1 MLAHMAKL
9 SVDSFARLEGESVR
23 SAHKYCSSNYD
34 IFSFEFSDGPIQAD
48 PGLYQS
54 YRQHNTQ
61 FYATCSCATWRLLF
75 MDRVLVWNL
84 AKFQV
89 LEHRHVVGTLTCPDF
104 GEEPVRQAEI

>member
-1 MLAHMAKL
+1 
-9 SVDSFARLEGESVR
+9 
-23 SAHKYCSSNYD
+23 
-34 IFSFEFSDGPIQAD
+34 
-48 PGLYQS
+48 
-54 YRQHNTQ
+54 
-61 FYATCSCATWRLLF
+61 